1 MAKRAS
7 DKENITFRLE
17 KSILEKINF
26 ESEQKG
32 VSMNTIASNI
42 LIDYFDWN
50 GYAPKAGII
59 PMHKTVLS
67 MLFDKLSEKEVIEI
81 AEFFA
86 KFKVKDMLLVLKNSY
101 DVGAF
106 LETFESWLKSSSLSY
121 TKTVNHESQM
131 YVITHEM
138 GNKWSIYMWYMLKTV
153 FQNMGLGNVTFEK
166 SEDIITFKIPLILLR
181 H

>member
-17 KSILEKINF
+17 KSMLEKINF
-26 ESEQKG
+26 ESAQKG
-32 VSMNTIASNI
+32 VSMNTIANNI

-50 GYAPKAGII
+50 GSAPKAGII

-67 MLFDKLSEKEVIEI
+67 MLFDKLSEKEVIEV

-138 GNKWSIYMWYMLKTV
+138 GNKWSLYMWYLLKTV

-166 SEDIITFKIPLILLR
+166 SEDIITFKIPLILTR